1 MVGFAIRS
9 EINEKY
15 QFFIVIVVKSFFV
28 DQIWLKMIKR
38 DQMSKE
44 EEFLEGGGRIKSPSP
59 CYLRHC

>member
-15 QFFIVIVVKSFFV
+15 KFFIVIVVKSFFV

-38 DQMSKE
+38 DQISKE
-44 EEFLEGGGRIKSPSP
+44 EEFLEEGRIKSPSP